1 MSAINDDVYA
11 RVRDKVK
18 EHELT
23 EQEIKAIDRAR
34 DQLQSHSKTNENK
47 NHSCFFFINIVL

>member
-11 RVRDKVK
+11 RVREKVK

-23 EQEIKAIDRAR
+23 EQEIKAIDTAR
-34 DQLQSHSKTNENK
+34 SQLQTHCKTNEKK
-47 NHSCFFFINIVL
+47 NDSYFY